1 MELAKKPARLAII
14 GGGYIGLEFA
24 EMFNSFGSE
33 VTILDHHTQLLGR
46 EDADIAAEVT
56 TDLASLGIKIELNAE
71 LTSVAD
77 DGQQVLLTYH
87 RNGQKRQTEFD
98 AVLVA
103 AGRRPNID
111 GLGLE
116 NTDIALTKRDA
127 VQVDQYLRT
136 TVPNV

>member
-1 MELAKKPARLAII
+1 
-14 GGGYIGLEFA
+14 
-24 EMFNSFGSE
+24 MFNSFGSE